1 MSEITYTRWLR
12 RAVTAAAA
20 ALAFLAGTAAVKPA
34 EAAFVGVAIPGNDYA
49 PVPACAYYYPYG
61 CYGYPA
67 SYYTPAAVVAG
78 GWGWGGW
85 GWGWGRR
92 CWGCGHFFR
101 DGRFFHDGRFF
112 RDRRFFHDGRFFHSG
127 FGGPGFAHGG
137 LGGPGMMHGGF
148 GGPGFAHGGAGFARG
163 GFGGDRR

>member
-20 ALAFLAGTAAVKPA
+20 ALAFLAGTAAVEPA

-67 SYYTPAAVVAG
+67 SYYTSAAVVAG
-78 GWGWGGW
+78 GWGWGAAERL
-85 GWGWGRR
+85 GRR
-92 CWGCGHFFR
+92 T
-101 DGRFFHDGRFF
+101 
-112 RDRRFFHDGRFFHSG
+112 
-127 FGGPGFAHGG
+127 P
-137 LGGPGMMHGGF
+137 
-148 GGPGFAHGGAGFARG
+148 
-163 GFGGDRR
+163 

>member
-34 EAAFVGVAIPGNDYA
+34 EAAFVGVGIPGYDYA

-78 GWGWGGW
+78 GWGWGGSECAP
-85 GWGWGRR
+85 RR
-92 CWGCGHFFR
+92 
-101 DGRFFHDGRFF
+101 
-112 RDRRFFHDGRFFHSG
+112 RRAAIHRTTSNTELASG
-127 FGGPGFAHGG
+127 IAKCSQETADQQPEK
-137 LGGPGMMHGGF
+137 
-148 GGPGFAHGGAGFARG
+148 
-163 GFGGDRR
+163 

>member
-78 GWGWGGW
+78 GWGWGGSECAP
-85 GWGWGRR
+85 RR
-92 CWGCGHFFR
+92 
-101 DGRFFHDGRFF
+101 
-112 RDRRFFHDGRFFHSG
+112 RRAAIHRTTSNTELASG
-127 FGGPGFAHGG
+127 IAKCSQETTDQRPEK
-137 LGGPGMMHGGF
+137 
-148 GGPGFAHGGAGFARG
+148 
-163 GFGGDRR
+163 

>member
-78 GWGWGGW
+78 GWGWGGSECAP
-85 GWGWGRR
+85 RR
-92 CWGCGHFFR
+92 
-101 DGRFFHDGRFF
+101 
-112 RDRRFFHDGRFFHSG
+112 RRAAIHRTTSNTELASG
-127 FGGPGFAHGG
+127 IAKCSQETVDHRPK
-137 LGGPGMMHGGF
+137 
-148 GGPGFAHGGAGFARG
+148 
-163 GFGGDRR
+163 

>member
-34 EAAFVGVAIPGNDYA
+34 EAAFVGVGIPGYDYA

-78 GWGWGGW
+78 GWGWGGSECAP
-85 GWGWGRR
+85 RR
-92 CWGCGHFFR
+92 
-101 DGRFFHDGRFF
+101 
-112 RDRRFFHDGRFFHSG
+112 RRAAIHRTTSNTELASG
-127 FGGPGFAHGG
+127 IAKCSQETV
-137 LGGPGMMHGGF
+137 
-148 GGPGFAHGGAGFARG
+148 
-163 GFGGDRR
+163 D